1 MKFKTKKT
9 IAASIAIT
17 IGLLMCASCIV
28 PVWLVR
34 NVHVPAAQGGMLAIL
49 VLAAAFALA
58 FFGKELVAM
67 GYDTLR
73 TNRL

>member
-1 MKFKTKKT
+1 MNFKTKKT
-9 IAASIAIT
+9 MAAFAAIVV
-17 IGLLMCASCIV
+17 GLMMCSSCIV